1 MTAVNKKF
9 LYWISGLLLT
19 ILLLITT
26 LFILDRCCPPV
37 LEPLQN
43 TSRVVTDRNGQWL
56 SAFPNSDGRW
66 RFTARIE
73 DVDQEFIDT
82 LVFFEDQRFYS
93 HHGVDL
99 LAMLRAAYQWLANR
113 RIISG
118 ASTITMQLARLLEPH
133 PRTLAS
139 KLIESLR
146 ALQLEYHFT
155 KTEILQMYLTMAPY
169 GGNLEGIE
177 AASLAWFNKHPRTLS
192 NAEAAL
198 LAVLPQ
204 QPSRLRPD
212 RHPQSAREARTKVL
226 KRLQLHGHLDQPQV
240 EEALRE
246 PVPARRYSFPS
257 HAIHLSRHAVA
268 SDKAEQVETTLD
280 AAIQQRIERLATR
293 SAGSW
298 EAGVT
303 MAALVVENSNGE
315 IIAYV
320 GSHDQFDT
328 QASGYIDMVQAVR
341 SPGSTLKPLIY
352 GLGFELHLI
361 HPRTLIN
368 DIPHLFG
375 DYAPV
380 NFDGRYTGNV
390 TVVKALQHSLNLPAV
405 AVLERVTPALAADRI
420 SRAAG
425 ALKWKGGGKAGLPL
439 ALGGVGATLQQL
451 VTLYSAFPRGGKAI
465 MPMWRQADLSKQRQT
480 PLLSAKAAGWINR
493 ILIDIPP
500 PLEHEASRSS
510 IAYKTGTSYGYRDAW
525 AIGYNAKYT
534 VGVWVGRPDGKPR
547 PGNAGR
553 DVAAPLL
560 FDIIEFL
567 PAGRE
572 RLPAPWYGAAP
583 PALRHFEAEVEH
595 QSLVPLQIRVPGGGG
610 RIRPVGGCFS
620 AALQFS
626 VSPGDP
632 PYYWFINGEPMQQ
645 TQQPGFEW
653 VPDSAGQVDVR
664 VMDANAREGGAAV
677 WIDGEA
683 CH

>member
-1 MTAVNKKF
+1 MTAANKKIV
-9 LYWISGLLLT
+9 YWISGLLLA
-19 ILLLITT
+19 ILLLLTI
-26 LFILDRCCPPV
+26 LFILDRCYPPV
-37 LEPLQN
+37 LEPLRN
-43 TSRVVTDRNGQWL
+43 ISRVVTDRSGQWL
-56 SAFPNSDGRW
+56 SAFPNHDGRW
-66 RFTARIE
+66 RFSARIE
-73 DVDQEFIDT
+73 TIDPEFIDT

-99 LAMLRAAYQWLANR
+99 LAMLRAAYQWLANQ

-133 PRTLAS
+133 PRTLTS

-177 AASLAWFNKHPRTLS
+177 AASLAWFNKHPRVLS

-212 RHPQSAREARTKVL
+212 RHAQSAREARAKVL
-226 KRLQLHGHLDQPQV
+226 KRLQLHGHLDRQQV
-240 EEALRE
+240 EAALRE
-246 PVPARRYSFPS
+246 PVPMRRHGFANL
-257 HAIHLSRHAVA
+257 AIHLSRHAVA
-268 SDKAEQVETTLD
+268 VNRAEQVVTTLD
-280 AAIQQRIERLATR
+280 AAIQHRIERLAR
-293 SAGSW
+293 RRAGSW

-303 MAALVVENSNGE
+303 MAALVVENASGE

-352 GLGFELHLI
+352 GLGFELNLI

-380 NFDGRYTGNV
+380 NFDGRYAGNITIV
-390 TVVKALQHSLNLPAV
+390 EALQHSLNLPAV
-405 AVLERVTPALAADRI
+405 AVLERVTPTLAADRI

-425 ALKWKGGGKAGLPL
+425 ALKWKGRGKAGLPL

-465 MPMWRQADLSKQRQT
+465 TPVWRQIDHAEQRQT
-480 PLLSAKAAGWINR
+480 QLLPGKAAGWVNR

-500 PLEHEASRSS
+500 PPEHEASHSS
-510 IAYKTGTSYGYRDAW
+510 IAYKTG
-525 AIGYNAKYT
+525 
-534 VGVWVGRPDGKPR
+534 
-547 PGNAGR
+547 
-553 DVAAPLL
+553 
-560 FDIIEFL
+560 
-567 PAGRE
+567 
-572 RLPAPWYGAAP
+572 
-583 PALRHFEAEVEH
+583 
-595 QSLVPLQIRVPGGGG
+595 
-610 RIRPVGGCFS
+610 
-620 AALQFS
+620 
-626 VSPGDP
+626 
-632 PYYWFINGEPMQQ
+632 
-645 TQQPGFEW
+645 
-653 VPDSAGQVDVR
+653 
-664 VMDANAREGGAAV
+664 
-677 WIDGEA
+677 
-683 CH
+683 

>member
-1 MTAVNKKF
+1 M
-9 LYWISGLLLT
+9 LLT
-19 ILLLITT
+19 ILLLITII
-26 LFILDRCCPPV
+26 FILDRCYPPV
-37 LEPLQN
+37 IQPLQKI
-43 TSRVVTDRNGQWL
+43 SRVVTDRNGQWL

-66 RFTARIE
+66 RFPAMI
-73 DVDQEFIDT
+73 DAIDPEFIDN
-82 LVFFEDQRFYS
+82 LVFFEDKRFYS

-99 LAMLRAAYQWLANR
+99 RAMLRAAYQWLTNR

-133 PRTLAS
+133 PRTLTS

-155 KTEILQMYLTMAPY
+155 KNEILQMYLTMAPY

-177 AASLAWFNKHPRTLS
+177 AASLAWFNKHPRVLS

-212 RHPQSAREARTKVL
+212 RHSLLARDARTKVL
-226 KRLQLHGHLDQPQV
+226 KRLQLHGHLDRPQV
-240 EEALRE
+240 EAALRE
-246 PVPARRYSFPS
+246 PVPTQRHSFANR
-257 HAIHLSRHAVA
+257 AIHLSRRAA
-268 SDKAEQVETTLD
+268 AGNSAELVSTTLD
-280 AAIQQRIERLATR
+280 AAIQDRIERLAR
-293 SAGSW
+293 RRAASW

-303 MAALVVENSNGE
+303 MAALVIENASGE
-315 IIAYV
+315 IMAYL

-352 GLGFELHLI
+352 GLGFELNLI

-380 NFDGRYTGNV
+380 NFDGRYAGNV
-390 TVVKALQHSLNLPAV
+390 TIVEALQHSLNLPAV
-405 AVLERVTPALAADRI
+405 AVLERVTPTLAADRI

-451 VTLYSAFPRGGKAI
+451 VTLYSAFPREGRAI
-465 MPMWRQADLSKQRQT
+465 TPVWQQTGHAEQRKT
-480 PLLSAKAAGWINR
+480 PLLSAKAAAWINR
-493 ILIDIPP
+493 ILIDILPP
-500 PLEHEASRSS
+500 PEHEATHSS

-534 VGVWVGRPDGKPR
+534 VGVWVGRADGKPR
-547 PGNAGR
+547 PGHAGR

-567 PAGRE
+567 PAGTE
-572 RLPAPWYGAAP
+572 RLTASWYGTP
-583 PALRHFEAEVEH
+583 PQALRHFGTEIEH
-595 QSLVPLQIRVPGGGG
+595 QSLFPLHIHVPGGGG
-610 RIRPVGGCFS
+610 RLRPVGGCFS
-620 AALQFS
+620 TAVQFS
-626 VSPGDP
+626 VSAGKP
-632 PYYWFINGEPMQQ
+632 PYYWFINGEPRQQ
-645 TQQPGFEW
+645 TQQPRFDWMPETR
-653 VPDSAGQVDVR
+653 GQIDVR
-664 VMDANAREGGAAV
+664 VMDAGAREGGAAV
-677 WIDGEA
+677 WIDGKT
-683 CH
+683 CPSPLN